1 MSGEPAAR
9 KVEEEKMRHLI
20 GLAAVAMTLGGAAAA
35 QDYPF
40 RDITN
45 AVVWGAG
52 GGTDTINRMIM
63 AEMEKE
69 LPVGISV
76 INQTGGV
83 AGSNGMVY
91 VMNQPADGYTL
102 AGISESNVTAA
113 VQGGWDR
120 KFDAWHPFIVGGSP
134 DLISVPANSQYDSLE
149 ALIEAAKANP
159 GTITAAASGA
169 GSIHHLN
176 LLALENGTGSEFRF
190 VPYGGSG
197 PAQEAALAGEV
208 EVIVTSLAEQQ
219 ALIAGGELKPLAM
232 LTAEPRVLAG
242 ISIPSAFDTYPDLTK
257 YLPLKQAIGFAVRAD
272 APDDVKAVLGAAF
285 EKAMAS
291 DIVKSWAE
299 QNFYDLSGAHG
310 DEASAIFANLESN
323 FAWTLHELGATE
335 IDPASLGI
343 DKP

>member
-1 MSGEPAAR
+1 M
-9 KVEEEKMRHLI
+9 KHLI
-20 GLAAVAMTLGGAAAA
+20 ASVAAAATIGGAAVA
-35 QDYPF
+35 QDYPY
-40 RDITN
+40 RDLTT

-63 AEMEKE
+63 TEMEKE

-113 VQGGWDR
+113 VQGGWDK
-120 KFDAWHPFIVGGSP
+120 KFDTWYPFIVGGSP
-134 DLISVPANSQYDSLE
+134 DLISVPANSEYGSLQD
-149 ALIEAAKANP
+149 LVDAAKANP

-176 LLALENGTGSEFRF
+176 LLALEHGTGAEFRF

-208 EVIVTSLAEQQ
+208 QVIVTSLAEQQ
-219 ALIAGGELKPLAM
+219 PLIAGGELTPLAM
-232 LTAEPRVLAG
+232 LTSDARDLG
-242 ISIPSAFDTYPDLTK
+242 GQSIPSAFDMYPDLTK

-272 APDDVKAVLGAAF
+272 APDDVKETLGAAF
-285 EKAMAS
+285 GKAMAS
-291 DIVKSWAE
+291 DTVKTWGAE
-299 QNFYDLSGAHG
+299 NFYDLSGSYG
-310 DEASAIFANLESN
+310 DEASEIFAKLESN
-323 FAWTLHELGATE
+323 FAWTLNDLGATE

-343 DKP
+343 EKP